1 MPLFIL
7 TLLRST
13 ASSYMLR
20 LFNTLPSSLRRY
32 WRTFPS
38 MNFVLF
44 EVLSPGVDFAAG
56 GLVSLADFQ
65 TCLLK
70 EMKSSSA
77 LYAFR
82 GLHKI
87 NTILD

>member
-1 MPLFIL
+1 
-7 TLLRST
+7 
-13 ASSYMLR
+13 
-20 LFNTLPSSLRRY
+20 
-32 WRTFPS
+32 

-82 GLHKI
+82 GLHNI